1 MKGRRL
7 GIGLGIGQGIRMIA
21 SIALLT
27 TLMFLASLI
36 SLTPQKEAAAAAEPI
51 RVAAVFAKTGLA
63 AADNI
68 ANFQAARLAVSE
80 INGAGGLLGRPVA
93 LLELDTGS
101 TPLGARSAARRAV
114 EMGATAV
121 IGASWS
127 THSLAMAP
135 ILQKAKIPMISP
147 ESSSPELTEVGDFIF
162 RICFTDM
169 FQGRIAAR
177 FAARELKAETAAAL
191 VNINE
196 EYSLT
201 LSRYFAEYFKKCGG
215 EIPWEGN
222 YKGDAVDFSAL
233 LSEVKRHRPDVIFLP
248 GYGRDSGLI
257 IKQARRMGI
266 ASVFIGGDGWTE
278 RIADYAG
285 EELEGSYYCANWHPA
300 VPYTRSAHLLAEYQ
314 KNFGRPIRNTAVPL
328 TYDAVM
334 VLADAVGRAGSDDH
348 GAVRDALAGTRNF
361 MGATGIITMDETGD
375 PMGKDV
381 AFLRYENGGWWLV
394 KVVSPNRGRFP
405 VAAIFAFTGPA
416 AEENHHSVRGIRFGV
431 EEVNRRGGVL
441 DQELKLVEIDN
452 RSTPIGAKVAADK
465 AAAENA
471 VAILGADWSS
481 HSMAIA
487 RVAQAR
493 KIPMISNISTHPD
506 VTRIGDYIFRVCFTD
521 RFVGR
526 IMARFARQRLHLDN
540 AVVFTDLTSDYS
552 MGLADT
558 FTRFFESFGGKVLK
572 IFAYKHRQGRFG
584 DLAVEVAAAAPQAVF
599 IPGHS
604 ESGAIVKAILAA
616 GSRPVFLGGDGWGT
630 EPFFTSGGDRMP
642 EGYYCT
648 HWSEEIDRRP
658 SIDFVQR
665 YGKRGRLHSSEALG
679 FDAVLLLADAIGRA
693 GSLEPQS
700 IRDALAATRGFEGVT
715 GTLSF
720 DDNGDPIKGGVI
732 MKVTDG
738 ETEFFTR
745 IRPEDA
751 DPEP

>member
-7 GIGLGIGQGIRMIA
+7 GTGTVAWTAR
-21 SIALLT
+21 LT
-27 TLMFLASLI
+27 GLMFLAPVPLQ
-36 SLTPQKEAAAAAEPI
+36 PRAAAAADPI

-63 AADNI
+63 AADNA

-93 LLELDTGS
+93 LLELDNQS

-114 EMGATAV
+114 ETGATAV

-127 THSLAMAP
+127 THSMAMAP
-135 ILQKAKIPMISP
+135 ILQDAKIPMISP
-147 ESSSPELTEVGDFIF
+147 ESSSPGLTEIGDFIF

-177 FAARELKAETAAAL
+177 FAARELNAETAVAL
-191 VNINE
+191 VNVNE

-201 LSRYFAEYFKKCGG
+201 LSRYFIEYFQKSGG
-215 EIPWEGN
+215 AVLWEGN
-222 YKGDAVDFSAL
+222 YKGDAVDFSNL
-233 LSEVKRHRPDVIFLP
+233 LSQVKRHRPDVIFLP

-266 ASVFIGGDGWTE
+266 ESVFIGGDGWTE
-278 RIADYAG
+278 RIAEYAG
-285 EELEGSYYCANWHPA
+285 EGLEGSYYCANWHPA
-300 VPYTRSAHLLAEYQ
+300 VPYTRSAHLIAEYE
-314 KNFGRPIRNTAVPL
+314 KTYGHPIQNTAVPL

-334 VLADAVGRAGSDDH
+334 VLADAVGRAGSDDP
-348 GAVRDALAGTRNF
+348 GAVRNALAETRNF
-361 MGATGIITMDETGD
+361 MAATGIIAMDETGD
-375 PMGKDV
+375 PRGKDV

-394 KVVSPNRGRFP
+394 KVVSPNRGQFP
-405 VAAIFAFTGPA
+405 VAAIYAFTGPA
-416 AEENHHSVRGIRFGV
+416 AEENYHSVRGVRFGV

-441 DQELKLVEIDN
+441 DRELKLVEIDN
-452 RSTPIGAKVAADK
+452 RSTPIGAKVAADR
-465 AAAENA
+465 AVAEKA

-487 RVAQAR
+487 RVAQTH
-493 KIPMISNISTHPD
+493 KVPMISNISTHPG
-506 VTRIGDYIFRVCFTD
+506 VTRIGDYIFRLCFTD

-526 IMARFARQRLHLDN
+526 IMGRFARQGLGLDN

-558 FTRFFESFGGKVLK
+558 FTRFFESFGGKILK
-572 IFAYKHRQGRFG
+572 TFAYKHRQGRFG
-584 DLAVEVAAAAPQAVF
+584 DLAAEVAAIAPQAVF

-648 HWSEEIDRRP
+648 HWTEEIDRRP
-658 SIDFVQR
+658 SIDFVRR

-700 IRDALAATRGFEGVT
+700 IRDALAATHGFEGVT

-720 DDNGDPIKGGVI
+720 DRYGDPIKGGVI
-732 MKVTDG
+732 MKVTNG
-738 ETEFFTR
+738 KTEFLTR
-745 IRPEDA
+745 IQPEDA
-751 DPEP
+751 DPKP